1 MSRAAL
7 SQVVPV
13 VQTTVF
19 DAYISGLAPS
29 VRRGITSLL
38 NSSASILKRG
48 ADAAGYPWEQ
58 LNYASVAKVRAA
70 LLDDGYAVSSVNI
83 ALSALRGVAQTAFN
97 LNCMNAETL
106 ARIRSVK
113 RVNGDIRR
121 KGRAL
126 SREEVRALI
135 QAAKQHPQRRCR
147 DAAIVLTLC
156 GTGLRAGELVKLE
169 RRDYDNGLLTIR
181 QGKGRKYREIHVAD
195 AVDKAIRAWLKIIG
209 VKIGVKEAGDAL
221 FNRIQRNGKTSRLP
235 LTTTGLT
242 GILAELQH
250 RSGIARFTPHDMR
263 RTFITRLLEQGVD
276 INTVRQLAG
285 HSDISTTTRY
295 DCRGYTMKIS
305 DSKHI
310 RCF

>member
-7 SQVVPV
+7 RQIAPV

-19 DAYISGLAPS
+19 DAYIGGLAPS
-29 VRRGITSLL
+29 GRRGITSLL
-38 NSSASILKRG
+38 NRSASILKRG
-48 ADAAGYPWEQ
+48 ADATDYPWEQ
-58 LNYASVAKVRAA
+58 LNYAAVAKVRAA
-70 LLDDGYAVSSVNI
+70 LLDDGYAVSSVNM
-83 ALSALRGVAQTAFN
+83 ALSALRGAAQTAFN
-97 LNCMNAETL
+97 LNCMDAETL

-113 RVNGDIRR
+113 RVSGDIQR

-126 SREEVRALI
+126 DRQEIRALI
-135 QAAKQHPQRRCR
+135 QAAKQHQQPVRRCR
-147 DAAIVLTLC
+147 DTAIVLTLC

-169 RRDYDNGLLTIR
+169 RRDYDDGILTVR

-195 AVDKAIRAWLKIIG
+195 TVEKAIRAWLK
-209 VKIGVKEAGDAL
+209 VSPDKADSVL
-221 FNRIQRNGKTSRLP
+221 FSRIQRNSKVASQP

-242 GILAELQH
+242 GILEQLQQT
-250 RSGIARFTPHDMR
+250 SGIARFTPHDMR

-295 DCRGYTMKIS
+295 DCRGETMKVNAS
-305 DSKHI
+305 RRLK
-310 RCF
+310 CW

>member
-1 MSRAAL
+1 MSRTAL
-7 SQVVPV
+7 CQVVPM

-19 DAYISGLAPS
+19 DAYIGGLAPS
-29 VRRGITSLL
+29 GRRGIISLL
-38 NSSASILKRG
+38 NRSASILKRG
-48 ADAAGYPWEQ
+48 MDAAEYPWEQ
-58 LNYASVAKVRAA
+58 LNYAAVAKVRAA
-70 LLDDGYAVSSVNI
+70 LLDDGYAVSSVNM
-83 ALSALRGVAQTAFN
+83 ALSALRGLAQTAFN
-97 LNCMNAETL
+97 LNCMNSEAL
-106 ARIRSVK
+106 VRIRSVK
-113 RVNGDIRR
+113 RVSGDIQR

-126 SREEVRALI
+126 DKQEIRALI
-135 QAAKQHPQRRCR
+135 KAAKQHLQPVRRYR

-169 RRDYDNGLLTIR
+169 RRDYDNGILTVR

-195 AVDKAIRAWLKIIG
+195 AVDKAIRAWLK
-209 VKIGVKEAGDAL
+209 VSVNETDSAL
-221 FNRIQRNGKTSRLP
+221 FRRIQRSGKVTSQP

-250 RSGIARFTPHDMR
+250 TSGIARFTPHDMR

-295 DCRGYTMKIS
+295 DYRGESMKIS
-305 DSKHI
+305 ASRRLK
-310 RCF
+310 CC

>member
-1 MSRAAL
+1 MSGTAL
-7 SQVVPV
+7 RQIVPV

-19 DAYISGLAPS
+19 DAYTSGLAPS
-29 VRRGITSLL
+29 GRRGVTSLL
-38 NSSASILKRG
+38 NRSASILKRG
-48 ADAAGYPWEQ
+48 TGADNYPWEQ
-58 LNYASVAKVRAA
+58 LNYAAVAKVRAA
-70 LLDDGYAVSSVNI
+70 LLDDGYAVSSVNM

-113 RVNGDIRR
+113 RVSGDIQR

-126 SREEVRALI
+126 DKQEIRALI
-135 QAAKQHPQRRCR
+135 QVAKQYPQPVRRYR

-169 RRDYDNGLLTIR
+169 RRDYDNGILTVR

-195 AVDKAIRAWLKIIG
+195 AVDKAIRAW
-209 VKIGVKEAGDAL
+209 VKVSANEAENAL
-221 FNRIQRNGKTSRLP
+221 FSRIQRNGKTATQP

-242 GILAELQH
+242 GILAELQQTA
-250 RSGIARFTPHDMR
+250 GIARFTPHDMR

-295 DCRGYTMKIS
+295 DCRGEGMKIS
-305 DSKHI
+305 ASKHI

>member
-1 MSRAAL
+1 MSGAAL
-7 SQVVPV
+7 SQVAPV

-29 VRRGITSLL
+29 GRRGITSLL
-38 NSSASILKRG
+38 NRSASILKRG
-48 ADAAGYPWEQ
+48 SDAAGYPWEQ

-70 LLDDGYAVSSVNI
+70 LLDYGYAVSSVNM

-97 LNCMNAETL
+97 LNCLDAETL

-113 RVNGDIRR
+113 RVSGDIQR

-126 SREEVRALI
+126 NKQDIRALI
-135 QAAKQHPQRRCR
+135 QAAKQHPHLSRRCR
-147 DAAIVLTLC
+147 DTAIVLTLC

-169 RRDYDNGLLTIR
+169 RRDYDNGILTVR

-195 AVDKAIRAWLKIIG
+195 AVDKAIRAWLKVG
-209 VKIGVKEAGDAL
+209 ANEADNS
-221 FNRIQRNGKTSRLP
+221 FFSRIQRNGKVASQP
-235 LTTTGLT
+235 LTTAGLT
-242 GILAELQH
+242 GILMELQQS
-250 RSGIARFTPHDMR
+250 SGIVRFTPHDMR

-285 HSDISTTTRY
+285 HSDISTTASY
-295 DCRGYTMKIS
+295 DHRGDEAKVMAS
-305 DSKHI
+305 QRL
-310 RCF
+310 RCW

>member
-1 MSRAAL
+1 MSRVAL
-7 SQVVPV
+7 RQIAPV

-19 DAYISGLAPS
+19 DAYTGGLAPS
-29 VRRGITSLL
+29 GRRGITSLL
-38 NSSASILKRG
+38 NRSANILKRG
-48 ADAAGYPWEQ
+48 ADADNYPWEQ
-58 LNYASVAKVRAA
+58 LNYAAVAKVRAT
-70 LLDDGYAVSSVNI
+70 LLDDGYAVSSVNM

-97 LNCMNAETL
+97 LNCMGAETL

-113 RVNGDIRR
+113 RVSGDIQR

-126 SREEVRALI
+126 DRQEIRALI
-135 QAAKQHPQRRCR
+135 QAAKQHPQHVRRCR
-147 DAAIVLTLC
+147 DTAIVLTLC

-169 RRDYDNGLLTIR
+169 RRDYDNGILTVR

-195 AVDKAIRAWLKIIG
+195 VVDKAIRAWLKISD
-209 VKIGVKEAGDAL
+209 VKEAGDAL
-221 FNRIQRNGKTSRLP
+221 FNRIQRNGKVDSQP

-242 GILAELQH
+242 GILEQLQH
-250 RSGIARFTPHDMR
+250 TSGIARFTPHDMR

-295 DCRGYTMKIS
+295 DCRGETMKVNA
-305 DSKHI
+305 SK
-310 RCF
+310 RLKCW

>member
-1 MSRAAL
+1 MSRTVL
-7 SQVVPV
+7 CQIVPV

-29 VRRGITSLL
+29 GRRGITSLL
-38 NSSASILKRG
+38 DRSASILKRG
-48 ADAAGYPWEQ
+48 ADADNYPWEE
-58 LNYASVAKVRAA
+58 LNFAAVAKVRAA
-70 LLDDGYAVSSVNI
+70 LLDDGYAVSSVNM

-97 LNCMNAETL
+97 LNCMDAETL

-113 RVNGDIRR
+113 RVNGDIQR

-126 SREEVRALI
+126 DKQEIRALI
-135 QAAKQHPQRRCR
+135 QAAKQHPLTVRRYR

-169 RRDYDNGLLTIR
+169 RRDYENGVLTVR
-181 QGKGRKYREIHVAD
+181 QGKGRKYREIHVAET
-195 AVDKAIRAWLKIIG
+195 VDKAIRAWLK
-209 VKIGVKEAGDAL
+209 VCANEADSAL
-221 FNRIQRNGKTSRLP
+221 FSRIQRNGKVVSQP

-242 GILAELQH
+242 GILVELQH
-250 RSGIARFTPHDMR
+250 TSGITRFTPHDMR

-285 HSDISTTTRY
+285 HSDISTTASY
-295 DCRGYTMKIS
+295 DHRGDQAKVMAS
-305 DSKHI
+305 QRL
-310 RCF
+310 RCW

>member
-1 MSRAAL
+1 MSRTAL
-7 SQVVPV
+7 RQVVPV

-19 DAYISGLAPS
+19 DAYTGGLAPS
-29 VRRGITSLL
+29 GRRGIISLL
-38 NSSASILKRG
+38 NRSASILKCG
-48 ADAAGYPWEQ
+48 ADAADYPWEQ
-58 LNYASVAKVRAA
+58 LNYAAVAKVRAA
-70 LLDDGYAVSSVNI
+70 LLNDGYAVASVNM

-97 LNCMNAETL
+97 LNCMDAEML

-113 RVNGDIRR
+113 RISGDIQR

-126 SREEVRALI
+126 DKQEIRALI
-135 QAAKQHPQRRCR
+135 HATKQHPQPVRRYR
-147 DAAIVLTLC
+147 DTAIVLTLC

-169 RRDYDNGLLTIR
+169 RRDYDNGILTVR

-195 AVDKAIRAWLKIIG
+195 AVDKAIRAWLK
-209 VKIGVKEAGDAL
+209 VSVNEAENAL
-221 FNRIQRNGKTSRLP
+221 FSRIQRNGKTASQP

-242 GILAELQH
+242 GILVELQH
-250 RSGIARFTPHDMR
+250 TSGIARFTPHDMR

-295 DCRGYTMKIS
+295 DCRGESMKIS
-305 DSKHI
+305 ASQQLK
-310 RCF
+310 CW

>member
-7 SQVVPV
+7 RQVVPV

-29 VRRGITSLL
+29 GRRGIISLL
-38 NSSASILKRG
+38 NRCAGILKHG
-48 ADAAGYPWEQ
+48 ADAADYPWEQ
-58 LNYASVAKVRAA
+58 LNYAAVAKVRAA
-70 LLDDGYAVSSVNI
+70 LLDDGYAVSSVNM

-97 LNCMNAETL
+97 LNCMDAETL

-113 RVNGDIRR
+113 RVSGDIQR

-126 SREEVRALI
+126 DKQEIRALI
-135 QAAKQHPQRRCR
+135 QAAKQHPHQVRRCR

-169 RRDYDNGLLTIR
+169 RRDYDNGILTVR

-195 AVDKAIRAWLKIIG
+195 AVDKAIRAWLK
-209 VKIGVKEAGDAL
+209 VNANEAENAL
-221 FNRIQRNGKTSRLP
+221 FSRIQRNGKVASQP

-242 GILAELQH
+242 GILAELQQTA
-250 RSGIARFTPHDMR
+250 GIARFTPHDMR

-276 INTVRQLAG
+276 INTVRKLAG
-285 HSDISTTTRY
+285 HSDISTTTHY
-295 DCRGYTMKIS
+295 DYRGEGMKAKAS
-305 DSKHI
+305 QSL
-310 RCF
+310 RCW

>member
-7 SQVVPV
+7 RQVVPV

-29 VRRGITSLL
+29 GRRGITSLL
-38 NSSASILKRG
+38 NRSASILKRG
-48 ADAAGYPWEQ
+48 VDAEDYPWEQ
-58 LNYASVAKVRAA
+58 LNYAAVAKVRAA
-70 LLDDGYAVSSVNI
+70 LLDDGYAVSSVNM

-97 LNCMNAETL
+97 LNCMDAETL
-106 ARIRSVK
+106 ARIRAVK
-113 RVNGDIRR
+113 RVSGDIQR

-126 SREEVRALI
+126 DKQEIRALI
-135 QAAKQHPQRRCR
+135 QAAKQHPQPVRRYR
-147 DAAIVLTLC
+147 DAAIVLTFC

-169 RRDYDNGLLTIR
+169 RRDYDNGILTVR

-195 AVDKAIRAWLKIIG
+195 AVDKAIRAW
-209 VKIGVKEAGDAL
+209 VKVSANEAENAL
-221 FNRIQRNGKTSRLP
+221 FSRIQRNGKIATQP

-242 GILAELQH
+242 GILEQLQQA
-250 RSGIARFTPHDMR
+250 SGIARFTPHDMR

-295 DCRGYTMKIS
+295 DCRGESMKIS
-305 DSKHI
+305 ASKRI
-310 RCF
+310 KCF

>member
-1 MSRAAL
+1 M
-7 SQVVPV
+7 

-19 DAYISGLAPS
+19 DAYIGGLAPS
-29 VRRGITSLL
+29 GRRGIISLL
-38 NSSASILKRG
+38 NRSASTLKRG
-48 ADAAGYPWEQ
+48 VDAADYPWEQ
-58 LNYASVAKVRAA
+58 LNYAAVAKVRTA
-70 LLDDGYAVSSVNI
+70 LLDDGYAVSSVNM

-97 LNCMNAETL
+97 LNCMDAETL

-113 RVNGDIRR
+113 RVSGDIQR

-126 SREEVRALI
+126 DKQEIRALI
-135 QAAKQHPQRRCR
+135 QAAKQHPQPVRRYR

-169 RRDYDNGLLTIR
+169 RRDYDNGILTVR

-195 AVDKAIRAWLKIIG
+195 AVDKAIRAW
-209 VKIGVKEAGDAL
+209 VNVSANEAENAL
-221 FNRIQRNGKTSRLP
+221 FSRIQRNGKTATQP

-242 GILAELQH
+242 GILAELQQTA
-250 RSGIARFTPHDMR
+250 GIARFIPHDMR

-295 DCRGYTMKIS
+295 DYRNEDMKIS
-305 DSKHI
+305 ASKGI
-310 RCF
+310 NCF

>member
-7 SQVVPV
+7 RQVVPV

-19 DAYISGLAPS
+19 DAYIGGLAPS
-29 VRRGITSLL
+29 GRRGITSLL
-38 NSSASILKRG
+38 NRSAGILKCG
-48 ADAAGYPWEQ
+48 TDATSYPWEQ
-58 LNYASVAKVRAA
+58 LNYAAVAKVRAA
-70 LLDDGYAVSSVNI
+70 LLDDGYAVSSVNM

-97 LNCMNAETL
+97 LNCMDAETL

-113 RVNGDIRR
+113 RISGDIQR

-126 SREEVRALI
+126 DKQEIRALI
-135 QAAKQHPQRRCR
+135 HATKQHPQPVRRYR
-147 DAAIVLTLC
+147 DTAIVLTLC

-169 RRDYDNGLLTIR
+169 RRDYDNGILTVR

-195 AVDKAIRAWLKIIG
+195 VVDKAIRAWLK
-209 VKIGVKEAGDAL
+209 VSVNEAENAL
-221 FNRIQRNGKTSRLP
+221 FSRIQRNGKTASQP

-242 GILAELQH
+242 GILVELQH
-250 RSGIARFTPHDMR
+250 TSGIARFTPHDMR

-295 DCRGYTMKIS
+295 DCRGESMKIS
-305 DSKHI
+305 ASRRI

>member
-1 MSRAAL
+1 MC
-7 SQVVPV
+7 QVAPV

-19 DAYISGLAPS
+19 DAYLGGLAPS
-29 VRRGITSLL
+29 GRRGITSLL
-38 NSSASILKRG
+38 NRSASILKRG
-48 ADAAGYPWEQ
+48 VEATDYPWEQ
-58 LNYASVAKVRAA
+58 LNYAAVAKVRAA
-70 LLDDGYAVSSVNI
+70 LLDDGYAVSSVNM

-97 LNCMNAETL
+97 LNCMDAETL

-113 RVNGDIRR
+113 RVSGDIQR

-126 SREEVRALI
+126 DRQEIRALI
-135 QAAKQHPQRRCR
+135 QAAKHHAQHVRRYR
-147 DAAIVLTLC
+147 DTAIVLTLC

-169 RRDYDNGLLTIR
+169 RRDYDNGILTVR

-195 AVDKAIRAWLKIIG
+195 AVDKAIRAWLK
-209 VKIGVKEAGDAL
+209 VSANEAENAL
-221 FNRIQRNGKTSRLP
+221 FSRIQRNGKTATQP

-242 GILAELQH
+242 GILAELQQM
-250 RSGIARFTPHDMR
+250 SGMARFTPHDMR

-295 DCRGYTMKIS
+295 DCRGESMKIS
-305 DSKHI
+305 ASKRI

>member
-7 SQVVPV
+7 RQVVSV

-19 DAYISGLAPS
+19 DAYTGGLAPS
-29 VRRGITSLL
+29 GRRGITSLL
-38 NSSASILKRG
+38 NRSARILKRG
-48 ADAAGYPWEQ
+48 ADAADYPWEQ
-58 LNYASVAKVRAA
+58 LNYAAVAKVRAA
-70 LLDDGYAVSSVNI
+70 LLDDGYAVSSVNM
-83 ALSALRGVAQTAFN
+83 ALSALRGAAQTAFN
-97 LNCMNAETL
+97 LNCMDAETL

-113 RVNGDIRR
+113 RVSGDIQR

-126 SREEVRALI
+126 GRQEIRALI
-135 QAAKQHPQRRCR
+135 QAAKQHQQPVRRCR
-147 DAAIVLTLC
+147 DTAIVLTLC

-169 RRDYDNGLLTIR
+169 RRDYDNGILTVR

-195 AVDKAIRAWLKIIG
+195 TVEKAIRAWLK
-209 VKIGVKEAGDAL
+209 VSPDKADSVL
-221 FNRIQRNGKTSRLP
+221 FSRIQRNSKVASQP

-242 GILAELQH
+242 GILEQLQQT
-250 RSGIARFTPHDMR
+250 SGIAQFTPHDMR

-295 DCRGYTMKIS
+295 DCRGETMKVNAS
-305 DSKHI
+305 RRLK
-310 RCF
+310 CW

>member
-1 MSRAAL
+1 MSGAAL
-7 SQVVPV
+7 HQVMPV

-19 DAYISGLAPS
+19 DAYIGGLAPS
-29 VRRGITSLL
+29 GRRGLTSLL
-38 NSSASILKRG
+38 NRSASILKRG
-48 ADAAGYPWEQ
+48 ADAADYPWEQ
-58 LNYASVAKVRAA
+58 LNFAAVAKVRAG
-70 LLDDGYAVSSVNI
+70 LLDDGYAVSSVNM

-113 RVNGDIRR
+113 RVSGDIQR

-126 SREEVRALI
+126 DKSEIRALI
-135 QAAKQHPQRRCR
+135 QAAKQHAQPVRRCR
-147 DAAIVLTLC
+147 DTAIVLTLC

-169 RRDYDNGLLTIR
+169 RRDYDNGILTVR

-195 AVDKAIRAWLKIIG
+195 AVDKAIRAWLK
-209 VKIGVKEAGDAL
+209 VNANEAENAL
-221 FNRIQRNGKTSRLP
+221 FCRIQRNGKAASQS

-242 GILAELQH
+242 GILAELQMT
-250 RSGIARFTPHDMR
+250 SGIARFTPHDMR

-285 HSDISTTTRY
+285 HTDISTTASY
-295 DCRGYTMKIS
+295 DHRGDEAKIMAS
-305 DSKHI
+305 QRL
-310 RCF
+310 RCW